1 MRGGPGAAVHVGQG
15 SARPGPWGDAC
26 AGGSWAAP
34 YRVEAASEGR
44 EGRPAVGRPTARAM
58 GLPPRWRRG
67 VPCPGGGHRLSPLP
81 GIAAPPGGPAMP
93 GIPEAFGASVTP
105 VACVSPPRCPP
116 RARGAPRSP
125 AGPAPP
131 RGPLRTAGA
140 WTPSNGDRAAA
151 EGAAKRAAGLW
162 GREPEEPPFRCGA
175 TGRGRPEEPRC
186 PGPAPPPQTSWG
198 RTPPPPPTGR
208 GCHISCP
215 SDPCHRR
222 PLGKRR
228 DPPSRPTGPPPLPG
242 GSMEPEEAF
251 NGSPAAGARG
261 GSVVAI
267 IGAEDEDF
275 ENDIEP
281 NPDDQNS
288 MFQSLELVRQHP
300 AYLMAFLQH
309 VVLQFDSCPVLCYLH
324 VDMLRK
330 MNPKEGKKQFLEF
343 CHLFLD
349 KAGLLRVP
357 VPHQVQFELDR
368 TRPELLA
375 DDVQRRYL
383 QEIQAFQ
390 EPEISRQLEDFRS
403 KRLMGMTPGE
413 QELTELESYQ
423 TRDVGIREAKE
434 KQLAEVLL
442 ARLEEM
448 HLTISSDEEK
458 SSAIFGAIV
467 TYMKYLGVK
476 TKLSDSKKSKSN
488 FFRKKISGIKKP
500 EELQAKSRKGF
511 SLPGAALWNRDTH
524 NSDFRQSKVPEGE
537 ADKATH
543 PDRKGPRASDKIDS
557 GAARPK
563 AGAAGTPASDP
574 PSVAVTINPP
584 PGEGAEGDAGL
595 DPPGPTELGD
605 TPPRG
610 FCPTEPPSSEQHP
623 TEDGAESESLEPG
636 GPGGG
641 EPPQSFLPPQSEE
654 TEPRVSELELDPPTW
669 RQLAAPDALLRLKKS
684 EVKRQEVINELFLT
698 EHAHVR
704 MLRVLLEVFYQP
716 MLKEAFFDEQEL
728 SNIFPSLE
736 DLVEVH
742 TVFLDSLKKLREESN
757 YVISEIGDVLL
768 ARFEGT
774 EGSWFQKI
782 SARFCSRQSFALDQ
796 LKAKQRKDTR
806 FSQFIQEAES
816 QPRCR
821 RLQLKD
827 IIPTEMQR
835 LTKYPL
841 LLHNIT
847 KCTEAAGE
855 RAKVEQAAECCRQIL
870 NHVNQEVRDME
881 NLMKLKDYQR
891 RLDLS
896 NLKQS
901 MDPLLSEFKNTDI
914 TKRNLVHEGPLT
926 WRVTRDKAVDVHVL
940 LLDDLLVLLQR
951 QEERLVLRCHSRTIT
966 PTPDGKQMLSPIIK
980 LSSAMTREVATDHKA
995 FYVIISW
1002 ENGAQIYE
1010 LVAQTVSE
1018 RKNWCAM
1025 ISETAGSLKLPGSHR
1040 AKTARGGPN
1049 PHSPI
1054 YYREPLL
1061 SSSENGGSL
1070 KEPLSLD
1077 EREKDGA
1084 VEGTEFEGGPE
1095 KMEKEAERVLAEVLA
1110 LRRPP
1115 RAGGEGALAA
1125 AALGRVRALT
1135 RLLTGEPPAA
1145 GDGAASPPEDA
1156 WEGPSRA
1163 PAEEER
1169 RDAGDGAESEG
1180 EGRGQRA
1187 EGAAAAGATPNGPRS
1202 PEWGARLA
1210 AAEGPAPPLALAPAQ
1225 AAWLRDELRG
1235 LEEALRG
1242 LKVIE
1247 EDYWQLQELLAKHSS
1262 TGCLFT

>member
-1 MRGGPGAAVHVGQG
+1 
-15 SARPGPWGDAC
+15 
-26 AGGSWAAP
+26 
-34 YRVEAASEGR
+34 
-44 EGRPAVGRPTARAM
+44 
-58 GLPPRWRRG
+58 
-67 VPCPGGGHRLSPLP
+67 
-81 GIAAPPGGPAMP
+81 
-93 GIPEAFGASVTP
+93 
-105 VACVSPPRCPP
+105 
-116 RARGAPRSP
+116 
-125 AGPAPP
+125 
-131 RGPLRTAGA
+131 
-140 WTPSNGDRAAA
+140 
-151 EGAAKRAAGLW
+151 
-162 GREPEEPPFRCGA
+162 
-175 TGRGRPEEPRC
+175 
-186 PGPAPPPQTSWG
+186 
-198 RTPPPPPTGR
+198 
-208 GCHISCP
+208 
-215 SDPCHRR
+215 
-222 PLGKRR
+222 
-228 DPPSRPTGPPPLPG
+228 
-242 GSMEPEEAF
+242 
-251 NGSPAAGARG
+251 
-261 GSVVAI
+261 
-267 IGAEDEDF
+267 

-281 NPDDQNS
+281 NSDDQNS

-324 VDMLRK
+324 VDMLRR

-349 KAGLLRVP
+349 KAGVSAAPRP
-357 VPHQVQFELDR
+357 PSPADR

-448 HLTISSDEEK
+448 H
-458 SSAIFGAIV
+458 SAIFGAIV

-488 FFRKKISGIKKP
+488 FFRKKV
-500 EELQAKSRKGF
+500 RC
-511 SLPGAALWNRDTH
+511 PGT
-524 NSDFRQSKVPEGE
+524 QVPS
-537 ADKATH
+537 
-543 PDRKGPRASDKIDS
+543 P
-557 GAARPK
+557 
-563 AGAAGTPASDP
+563 
-574 PSVAVTINPP
+574 
-584 PGEGAEGDAGL
+584 
-595 DPPGPTELGD
+595 
-605 TPPRG
+605 
-610 FCPTEPPSSEQHP
+610 
-623 TEDGAESESLEPG
+623 LEPG

-742 TVFLDSLKKLREESN
+742 TVFLDSLKKLREESS
-757 YVISEIGDVLL
+757 YVISEIGDILL

-782 SARFCSRQSFALDQ
+782 SARFCSRQSFALEQ

-806 FSQFIQEAES
+806 FSQFIQVT
-816 QPRCR
+816 P
-821 RLQLKD
+821 
-827 IIPTEMQR
+827 
-835 LTKYPL
+835 PL
-841 LLHNIT
+841 P
-847 KCTEAAGE
+847 GGGP
-855 RAKVEQAAECCRQIL
+855 
-870 NHVNQEVRDME
+870 
-881 NLMKLKDYQR
+881 
-891 RLDLS
+891 
-896 NLKQS
+896 
-901 MDPLLSEFKNTDI
+901 DPPHHPKG
-914 TKRNLVHEGPLT
+914 NLVHEGPLT

-1040 AKTARGGPN
+1040 AKAARGG
-1049 PHSPI
+1049 HM
-1054 YYREPLL
+1054 
-1061 SSSENGGSL
+1061 
-1070 KEPLSLD
+1070 
-1077 EREKDGA
+1077 GA
-1084 VEGTEFEGGPE
+1084 
-1095 KMEKEAERVLAEVLA
+1095 A
-1110 LRRPP
+1110 
-1115 RAGGEGALAA
+1115 AGGGAGAPPGA
-1125 AALGRVRALT
+1125 R
-1135 RLLTGEPPAA
+1135 PAA
-1145 GDGAASPPEDA
+1145 GGLAAGPAAGPGGGAPGAQGEGMGMGQPPCSPP
-1156 WEGPSRA
+1156 SA
-1163 PAEEER
+1163 P
-1169 RDAGDGAESEG
+1169 
-1180 EGRGQRA
+1180 
-1187 EGAAAAGATPNGPRS
+1187 
-1202 PEWGARLA
+1202 WGCSVP
-1210 AAEGPAPPLALAPAQ
+1210 GVPWGCPL
-1225 AAWLRDELRG
+1225 
-1235 LEEALRG
+1235 
-1242 LKVIE
+1242 
-1247 EDYWQLQELLAKHSS
+1247 
-1262 TGCLFT
+1262 